1 MCLVCRKHTLL
12 KRGTYGHE
20 PRPSTIPN
28 PSLIAFLQISLEF
41 LSAKGIKSRIRC
53 AQPSTFK
60 SVRLKKGEY
69 REDIVDLQLYLTK
82 MDIEE
87 EKNPQENFA
96 HLQSSQNVKMMKTL
110 PGRACLL
117 FIFHSQSQ
125 KNSWCS
131 IIDCQLKSVF

>member
-1 MCLVCRKHTLL
+1 MLL

-41 LSAKGIKSRIRC
+41 LSAKGIKSHICC
-53 AQPSTFK
+53 AQQSTFK
-60 SVRLKKGEY
+60 SVIFRKGEY

-96 HLQSSQNVKMMKTL
+96 HLQSSQDVKMMKTL

-131 IIDCQLKSVF
+131 IIDCQFRSVF

>member
-12 KRGTYGHE
+12 KLRTYGYE
-20 PRPSTIPN
+20 PCTSTITN
-28 PSLIAFLQISLEF
+28 PFLIAFLRISLEC
-41 LSAKGIKSRIRC
+41 LSAKGNKSHIRC
-53 AQPSTFK
+53 AQQSTFK
-60 SVRLKKGEY
+60 SVIFRKGEC
-69 REDIVDLQLYLTK
+69 REDIVDLQLSLTK

-96 HLQSSQNVKMMKTL
+96 HLQSSQDVKMMKTL
-110 PGRACLL
+110 PGHVRLF

-131 IIDCQLKSVF
+131 IIDCQ

>member
-1 MCLVCRKHTLL
+1 MSHVHPQSQTRA
-12 KRGTYGHE
+12 
-20 PRPSTIPN
+20 
-28 PSLIAFLQISLEF
+28 SLIAFLQISLEF
-41 LSAKGIKSRIRC
+41 LSAKGNKSHIRC
-53 AQPSTFK
+53 AQQSAFK
-60 SVRLKKGEY
+60 SVIFRKGEC

-96 HLQSSQNVKMMKTL
+96 HLQSSQDVKMMKTL

-131 IIDCQLKSVF
+131 IIDSQFRSVF

>member
-12 KRGTYGHE
+12 KLGTYGHE
-20 PRPSTIPN
+20 PHPSTITN
-28 PSLIAFLQISLEF
+28 PSFIAFLHISLEF
-41 LSAKGIKSRIRC
+41 LSAKGNKSHICC
-53 AQPSTFK
+53 AQQRTFK
-60 SVRLKKGEY
+60 SVIFRKGEY

-96 HLQSSQNVKMMKTL
+96 HLQSSQDMKMMKTL

-131 IIDCQLKSVF
+131 IIDCQFRSVF